1 MIDIGIN
8 LFKEHFKNDKDEVI
22 ADAIKNGVNQIILTG
37 TILDNSQESDKF
49 ASKYPNVVFSTA
61 GIHPHRASSFND
73 KTIDALKILLAKKHV
88 ISVGECGLD
97 FNRDLSP
104 RHIQEKVYDAQLQL
118 AIEVKKPLFL
128 HERDA
133 FKRFID
139 ITKQYIGKLP
149 NGVIHCFTGT
159 TEEAKT
165 YLDMGM
171 HIGITGSISDKRFPQ
186 LMDIAKYIPMDRLM
200 IETDAP
206 YMMPR
211 NMPRKDI
218 KVDRRNEPA
227 YLPWVAQSIA
237 DAKGISIKEV
247 DEGTTETTKK
257 FFNI

>member
-8 LFKEHFKNDKDEVI
+8 LFKDNFKHDKDKVI
-22 ADAIKNGVNQIILTG
+22 SDAVKNGVSQIILTG
-37 TILDNSQESDKF
+37 TTIENSREADKF
-49 ASKYPNVVFSTA
+49 ATDYPDVVFATA
-61 GIHPHRASSFND
+61 GIHPHRAISFNE
-73 KTIDALKILLAKKHV
+73 KTIEILKTLLSKEHV
-88 ISVGECGLD
+88 VSIGECGLD

-104 RHIQEKVYDAQLQL
+104 RNVQERVYEAQLQL
-118 AIEVKKPLFL
+118 AIDVQKPLFL

-139 ITKQYIGKLP
+139 ITKQYMDKLP
-149 NGVIHCFTGT
+149 KGVVHCFTGT
-159 TEEAKT
+159 VEEAKT

-171 HIGITGSISDKRFPQ
+171 YIGITGSISDRRFPQ
-186 LMDIAKYIPMDRLM
+186 LMDVAKYIPMDRLM
-200 IETDAP
+200 IETDSP

-211 NMPRKDI
+211 NLPRKEI

-237 DAKGISIKEV
+237 EAKGLTLKEV
-247 DEGTTETTKK
+247 ADGTTETTKK